1 MIVINNDKDSLREKA
16 LSDHELREKALSDH
30 DNDRIHEALGEVEE

>member
-16 LSDHELREKALSDH
+16 LPDH
-30 DNDRIHEALGEVEE
+30 DNDRIREVLGEVEE